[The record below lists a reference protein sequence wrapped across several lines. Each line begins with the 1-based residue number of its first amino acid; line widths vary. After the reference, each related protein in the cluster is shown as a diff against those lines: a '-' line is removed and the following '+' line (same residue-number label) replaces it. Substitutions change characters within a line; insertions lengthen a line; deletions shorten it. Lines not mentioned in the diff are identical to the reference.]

1 MPQKKTPRDLL
12 DQAVAAVNASGGNQL
27 KAAEALSLSRST
39 LVARLRAAALEGI
52 TPQPPQATHGTSTL
66 YGSDGQIKLQWVK
79 ATTGRSPDEWAQH
92 IKDVF
97 ADAQPVKKIPA
108 PTGPCTKDLL
118 TVYPIGDHHVGMY
131 AWNEEAGD
139 DYDIKIAAR
148 LLVKA
153 MQHLV
158 SVAPASHTGL
168 VCNLGDF
175 FHVDN
180 LKAQTSRSGNHLDV
194 DTRYAAMIRAG
205 VMMLRAVIDAALT
218 KHKQVRVICAIGNHD
233 DIGALWL
240 ALALEQFYGEN
251 PRVEIDTSPAKFYYY
266 RHGKVLIGVTH
277 GDTGKPEKLHPV
289 MAVDRAKDWGE
300 TLHRYWF
307 TGHVHNRKVLEF
319 PGVMWE
325 TFRTLPPNDAWA
337 AAAGYRAGRDM
348 TCITFHSE
356 HGELSRYRC
365 DITMLS

>member
-1 MPQKKTPRDLL
+1 MPQKRTPRNLL
-12 DQAVAAVNASGGNQL
+12 EAAVAAVNDAGGNKLQAS
-27 KAAEALSLSRST
+27 KALNMPRGT
-39 LVARLRAAALEGI
+39 LENRLRMAEMEGLV
-52 TPQPPQATHGTSTL
+52 PLPPQAAHGTSTL

-79 ATTGRSPDEWAQH
+79 SSTARSPDEWAKH

-97 ADAQPVKKIPA
+97 ADALPVAKIAAPA
-108 PTGPCTKDLL
+108 AVSKDLL

-131 AWNEEAGD
+131 AWGAEVGD
-139 DYDIKIAAR
+139 DYDLKIAAK

-158 SVAPASHTGL
+158 SVAPPSHTAI
-168 VCNLGDF
+168 VANLGDF

-180 LKAQTSRSGNHLDV
+180 LKNQTSRSGHVLDV

-240 ALALEQFYGEN
+240 ALALEQFYGAN

-266 RHGKVLIGVTH
+266 RHGKVLLGVTH
-277 GDTGKPEKLHPV
+277 GDTGKPEKLQSV
-289 MAVDRAKDWGE
+289 MAADRAADWGA

-307 TGHVHNRKVLEF
+307 TGHVHHRKVVEF

-337 AAAGYRAGRDM
+337 AAAGYRSGRDM

-365 DITMLS
+365 DITMLA